1 MEAALPTSAPA
12 AGEIRRVLLV
22 EPFLH
27 VHSFV
32 HYRSAVASEGFQQ
45 TQIVIATSSVNEKHK
60 AQAHA
65 FATANPRVELRWLK
79 TTVESINGRLHA
91 WRVYRRAMR
100 EVEAMLRRET
110 FDLVA
115 YVMVDAALPFLGLP
129 WFRREFSA
137 HRKHRVSGIVFRD
150 NGLRPIAT
158 SFKARG
164 IAALDRW
171 ILGHALRNGGVRR
184 FAFFDHICADR
195 ARARFGSEHVGDGV
209 DPIEIHPADPQEAR
223 RKFGI
228 APDDFVLLLFGAM
241 SDRKGVAVTLA
252 HISAAGLPRE
262 RTVVVLAGPVAAEY
276 RATYDAAIVEIAK
289 HHRVLQHDYF
299 VAEEDIPRYF
309 AAADVVLCVYK
320 NFNGSS
326 GVLLHAA
333 SFGKP
338 VMVSPSGVMADA
350 VERHRFGEIVSLN
363 DPASFSSALKRLATL
378 DTPARDALRERAL
391 DYARLNDSR
400 RYLSQFL

>member
-1 MEAALPTSAPA
+1 M
-12 AGEIRRVLLV
+12 
-22 EPFLH
+22 
-27 VHSFV
+27 
-32 HYRSAVASEGFQQ
+32 HYRAAVASEGFEQAQ
-45 TQIVIATSSVNEKHK
+45 FVIATSSVNEKHK
-60 AQAHA
+60 AQVQA
-65 FATANPRVELRWLK
+65 FATANPRVQVRWLK
-79 TTVESINGRLHA
+79 TTIETINGRLHA

-100 EVEAMLRRET
+100 EVEEMLRRET

-137 HRKHRVSGIVFRD
+137 HRSQRVSGIVFRD

-171 ILGHALRNGGVRR
+171 ILGQALRGGGVRQL
-184 FAFFDHICADR
+184 AFFDPVCADR

-228 APDDFVLLLFGAM
+228 APDDFMLLLFGAM
-241 SDRKGVAVTLA
+241 SDRKGVAETLA
-252 HISAAGLPRE
+252 HIAAAGVPRE

-276 RATYDAAIVEIAK
+276 RATYDVAVAEIAK
-289 HHRVLQHDYF
+289 YHRVLQHDYF

-338 VMVSPSGVMADA
+338 VMVSPNGVMADA

-363 DPASFSSALKRLATL
+363 DPASFATALMRLATL
-378 DTPARDALRERAL
+378 DAPAREALREHAL

>member
-1 MEAALPTSAPA
+1 V
-12 AGEIRRVLLV
+12 RRVLLV

-32 HYRSAVASEGFQQ
+32 HYRAAVASEGFEQA
-45 TQIVIATSSVNEKHK
+45 QITIATSSVNEKHR
-60 AQAHA
+60 AQAEA
-65 FATANPRVELRWLK
+65 FATANPRVELHWLK
-79 TTVESINGRLHA
+79 TPVEAINGRVHA
-91 WRVYRRAMR
+91 WRVYRQAMR
-100 EVEAMLRRET
+100 EVEVMLRRET

-129 WFRREFSA
+129 WFHREFSA
-137 HRKHRVSGIVFRD
+137 HRKQQVSGIVFRD
-150 NGLRPIAT
+150 NGLRPVAT
-158 SFKARG
+158 SFKTYI
-164 IAALDRW
+164 IAGLDRW
-171 ILGHALRNGGVRR
+171 ILGNALRNGGVRR

-209 DPIEIHPADPQEAR
+209 DPIEIHAADPQEAR

-228 APDDFVLLLFGAM
+228 ARDDFVLLLFGAM
-241 SDRKGVAVTLA
+241 SDRKGVAETLA
-252 HISAAGLPRE
+252 HISTTGLPRE
-262 RTVVVLAGPVAAEY
+262 RTVVLLAGPVAAEY
-276 RATYDAAIVEIAK
+276 RATYDTAVAEIAK

-333 SFGKP
+333 SLGKP
-338 VMVSPSGVMADA
+338 VMVSPGGVMADA

-378 DTPARDALRERAL
+378 DAPARAALRERAL
-391 DYARLNDSR
+391 GYARLNDSR